1 MIDMPDF
8 ILENSFFMV
17 ILWVVIFVLG
27 IPLVWFGMV
36 VFLMPI
42 HMFVLFFRHFQPADE
57 EEKWKISQVLLNV
70 FIICFCTTMIIVW
83 WMWLISLFERA
94 S

>member
-17 ILWVVIFVLG
+17 ILWVVIFVLF

-42 HMFVLFFRHFQPADE
+42 HMLNHQFVQNYI
-57 EEKWKISQVLLNV
+57 WKE
-70 FIICFCTTMIIVW
+70 T
-83 WMWLISLFERA
+83 
-94 S
+94 